1 MNGVAVSGSQFVAE
15 GTEERRAS
23 LAPPKGGSV
32 VTMLV
37 SSASISRYG
46 DDAQLRALAGH
57 KPVAVVRLQQQRE
70 QQAGV
75 SAICGAFHEQ
85 PMPPLV
91 RTLIFVYA
99 CCVVSELN

>member
-1 MNGVAVSGSQFVAE
+1 MNAVAVSGSQFPAE

-23 LAPPKGGSV
+23 LAPHQGGGV

-37 SSASISRYG
+37 SSPCIFRYG
-46 DDAQLRALAGH
+46 DDAQLRAVAGH
-57 KPVAVVRLQQQRE
+57 QPVAVVRLQQQRE

-75 SAICGAFHEQ
+75 SAICGAFREQ

-91 RTLIFVYA
+91 RPLVFVCA
-99 CCVVSELN
+99 CCVVELN